1 MRPLE
6 KSSRGPFPGPVLLA
20 VMDGVGIGPGDAGDA
35 VAAAETPTLDFL
47 TKHAA
52 FRTLRAHGTAVGLPT
67 DDDMGN
73 SEVGHNAM
81 GAGRIFD
88 QGARLVNRALE
99 TGSLFEGEVWKRIE
113 TRCGEGGAL
122 HLLGLLSDGN
132 VHSHEKHL
140 HRILDHAASTG
151 LPRVFVHVLLDGRDV
166 DETSAL
172 VYLDRLEEKLA
183 AIREAHPDFD
193 YAVASG
199 GGRMTTT
206 MDRYENDWG
215 MVERGWNAQ
224 VHGDA
229 RFFTSAREAV
239 ETFRSEDPGV
249 IDQYL
254 PTFVIARDGKPV
266 APVRDGDSF
275 VLTNFRGDRALE
287 VCRAFDEGPG
297 FDKFDRGKIP
307 DVFFAGMTLYDGEAG
322 IPETYL
328 VPPPSI
334 DRTVSEYLAATGVT
348 QYAIAETQKFGHMTY
363 FWNGNRGD
371 MFDAKT
377 ETYEEVASDSVPFDQ
392 APAMKAAE
400 VTEAAVQALESGLY
414 RFLRLNYAN
423 GDMVGHIGRFEPT
436 VEAMEAVDRGL
447 GRLVEAVDA
456 VGGTLVVTADHG
468 NAEDMVERDADG
480 TPKRKEDGSLK
491 GKTSHTTNP
500 VGLWIYRPVAP
511 EVKLRK
517 DLPQAGLA
525 NLAATLLDLLGYEPP
540 EDYLPSMLD

>member
-1 MRPLE
+1 
-6 KSSRGPFPGPVLLA
+6 
-20 VMDGVGIGPGDAGDA
+20 
-35 VAAAETPTLDFL
+35 
-47 TKHAA
+47 
-52 FRTLRAHGTAVGLPT
+52 
-67 DDDMGN
+67 
-73 SEVGHNAM
+73 
-81 GAGRIFD
+81 
-88 QGARLVNRALE
+88 
-99 TGSLFEGEVWKRIE
+99 
-113 TRCGEGGAL
+113 
-122 HLLGLLSDGN
+122 
-132 VHSHEKHL
+132 
-140 HRILDHAASTG
+140 
-151 LPRVFVHVLLDGRDV
+151 
-166 DETSAL
+166 
-172 VYLDRLEEKLA
+172 
-183 AIREAHPDFD
+183 
-193 YAVASG
+193 
-199 GGRMTTT
+199 MTTT

-229 RFFTSAREAV
+229 RSFSSARKAV

-297 FDKFDRGKIP
+297 FDKFDRGEIP

-322 IPETYL
+322 VPRTYL

-371 MFDAKT
+371 MFDAET
-377 ETYEEVASDSVPFDQ
+377 ETYEEVPSDAVPFDQ

-400 VTEAAVQALESGLY
+400 VTEAAIQALESGRY

-423 GDMVGHIGRFEPT
+423 GDMVGHIGKFQPT

-447 GRLVEAVDA
+447 GQLVEAVDTA
-456 VGGTLVVTADHG
+456 GGTLVVTADHG
-468 NAEDMVERDADG
+468 NAEDMVERDAG
-480 TPKRKEDGSLK
+480 GKPRRKEDGTLK

-500 VGLWIYRPVAP
+500 VGLWIYRPEAP

-525 NLAATLLDLLGYEPP
+525 NLAATLLELLGYEPP
-540 EDYLPSMLD
+540 EDYLPSVLEAK